1 MEWYKRKET
10 VEEVVVIGG
19 LIGTQFLYATN
30 NVMVSYLTSLGLDP
44 LTVVYYSSFATFLV
58 LSPIAFAF
66 ERILWPK
73 KLRLR
78 LMVQLVLISFAGVIL
93 FQYLFVK
100 GIKLTSPAIATAMPN
115 LAPGLIFAIAWITRM
130 EKVKLSC
137 LYSKVKILG
146 TVVCVSGAVTMS
158 LCSAAKEDP
167 RSTSLSNAI
176 FDQQMIIGCLYL
188 IAAVLGLSINSILQ
202 AVTLAD
208 FPAPIS
214 MVAITSL
221 IGSIMAA
228 TVQLFEDHKLDNGWP
243 FLSFGMLVALSFLGG
258 GMIGSCVG
266 FTAWAIKKRGA
277 VLPSM
282 FCPIATVCTI
292 VYSAIR
298 LGDTINVPSLASM
311 VLIFTG
317 LYIVLWAKRK
327 EGYHPNEGDCLE
339 SGLDAEKPLL
349 S

>member
-1 MEWYKRKET
+1 MEWYKRKEA
-10 VEEVVVIGG
+10 VEALVVIGG
-19 LIGTQFLYATN
+19 LIGIQFLYATTT
-30 NVMVSYLTSLGLDP
+30 VMVSYLTSLGLDP
-44 LTVVYYSSFATFLV
+44 LTFVCYSSFATFLV

-66 ERILWPK
+66 ERSLWPN
-73 KLRLR
+73 KLSLR
-78 LMVQLVLISFAGVIL
+78 LMVQLVLISFTG
-93 FQYLFVK
+93 
-100 GIKLTSPAIATAMPN
+100 
-115 LAPGLIFAIAWITRM
+115 M

-146 TVVCVSGAVTMS
+146 TVVCVSGAIALS
-158 LCSAAKEDP
+158 LCSAAKGGP
-167 RSTSLSNAI
+167 RSSPLSNVI

-202 AVTLAD
+202 EVALAD
-208 FPAPIS
+208 VPAPIS
-214 MVAITSL
+214 MAAIMSL
-221 IGSIMAA
+221 VGSIMAA
-228 TVQLFEDHKLDNGWP
+228 AVQLFEDHKLDNGRP
-243 FLSFGMLVALSFLGG
+243 FLSFSMLVAFSFLGG
-258 GMIGSCVG
+258 GMIGSCLG

-277 VLPSM
+277 VLQSM
-282 FCPIATVCTI
+282 FSPIATVCSV

-311 VLIFTG
+311 VLIITG